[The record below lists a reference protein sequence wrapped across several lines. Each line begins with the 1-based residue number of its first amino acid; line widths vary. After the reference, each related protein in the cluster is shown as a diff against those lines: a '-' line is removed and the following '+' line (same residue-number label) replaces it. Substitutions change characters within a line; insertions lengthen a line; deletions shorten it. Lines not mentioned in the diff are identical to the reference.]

1 MTMTSPFDAFDASLS
16 AATVQAFGEVALL
29 RPRVS
34 SQYAERAADE
44 DRHQQAV
51 TGIFSAGPA
60 DSSLK
65 GSASSGNFAG
75 TTRLATLTAAFWIAA
90 DAVATLSARPVKGDT
105 ITLTGRDG
113 CPVYT
118 ITRVEPSD
126 RGDLNFILVREDQ
139 PE

>member
-1 MTMTSPFDAFDASLS
+1 MTSPFDAFDASLS
-16 AATVQAFGEVALL
+16 AATVQVFGEQAIL

-34 SQYAERAADE
+34 SQYAERAADQ

-60 DSSLK
+60 EGSLK
-65 GSASSGNFAG
+65 GSSSSGDFAG
-75 TTRLATLTAAFWIAA
+75 TTRLATMTAAFWIAA
-90 DAVATLSARPVKGDT
+90 DTAASLSARPMKGDT
-105 ITLTGRDG
+105 ITLIGREG

-118 ITRVEPSD
+118 IARVEPSD
-126 RGDLNFILVREDQ
+126 RGDLNFILVSEDQ

>member
-1 MTMTSPFDAFDASLS
+1 MTSPFDAFDASLS
-16 AATVQAFGEVALL
+16 AATVQALGERAVL

-51 TGIFSAGPA
+51 TGVFSAGPA

-65 GSASSGNFAG
+65 GSASSGDFAG

-90 DAVATLSARPVKGDT
+90 DAAASLSARPVKGDT
-105 ITLTGRDG
+105 ITLIGREG

-139 PE
+139 PT

>member
-1 MTMTSPFDAFDASLS
+1 MTSPFDVFDASLS
-16 AATVQAFGEVALL
+16 AATVQAFGEQAVL

-44 DRHQQAV
+44 DRHQQTV

-65 GSASSGNFAG
+65 GSASSGDLAG
-75 TTRLATLTAAFWIAA
+75 TTRIATLTAAFWIAA
-90 DAVATLSARPVKGDT
+90 DAVAKLLARPVKGDT
-105 ITLTGRDG
+105 IILIGREG

-118 ITRVEPSD
+118 IARVEPSD
-126 RGDLNFILVREDQ
+126 RGDLNFLLVREDQ
-139 PE
+139 PS